1 MIATFVLTLRIA
13 MAIALF
19 SFLGWALFTLWRDLG
34 QQTNILTARK
44 TPVIFLDIFS
54 NSDLISQKRFAE
66 NEVVIGRD
74 KNCALVL
81 GDEAISA
88 QHAHLTYHHGQWWLA
103 DMNSTN
109 GTFLNR
115 EKITGATV
123 LTSGDE
129 IKCGETLLRV
139 RIGREDTPTPAQS
152 LESGGPT

>member
-1 MIATFVLTLRIA
+1 MIATIVLTLRIA

-34 QQTNILTARK
+34 HQVNILTARK
-44 TPVIFLDIFS
+44 TPIIFLDIFS
-54 NSDLISQKRFAE
+54 NSDLISQKRFAD
-66 NEVVIGRD
+66 NEVLIGRD

-103 DMNSTN
+103 DLNSTN

-115 EKITGATV
+115 EKITVATV

-129 IKCGETLLRV
+129 IKCGETLLRI
-139 RIGREDTPTPAQS
+139 RIGLDDSPISTPQ
-152 LESGGPT
+152 LETGGPT